1 MIDKKRRQGQKGA
14 TPKHICPKCG
24 EYLKRNYTQEL
35 VEGKQQFVKS
45 GWTCPSSTCE
55 YIIKDPVELEDEA
68 EKGTEPEDK
77 LKKLQVEFFKTHE
90 RLNRL
95 AEQINEL
102 ERADQE
108 EQKIPLRYEEKE
120 E

>member
-1 MIDKKRRQGQKGA
+1 MIDKKRKQGQKCA
-14 TPKHICPKCG
+14 TPTICPECG
-24 EYLKRNYTQEL
+24 EYLKRNYTLEL

-55 YIIKDPVELEDEA
+55 YIIKDPEELEDEA

-77 LKKLQVEFFKTHE
+77 LKKLQAEFMKTHE
-90 RLNRL
+90 QLNRL
-95 AEQINEL
+95 AEQINEF

-108 EQKIPLRYEEKE
+108 GQKIPLRYEEKE

>member
-1 MIDKKRRQGQKGA
+1 MIDKKRRQGQKDA
-14 TPKHICPKCG
+14 TPKICLECG
-24 EYLKRNYTQEL
+24 EYLKRNYILEL
-35 VEGKQQFVKS
+35 VEGKQQFVKL
-45 GWTCPSSTCE
+45 GWTCSSSTCE
-55 YIIKDPVELEDEA
+55 YIIKDPAELADEA

-77 LKKLQVEFFKTHE
+77 LKKLQAEFFKTHE

-95 AEQINEL
+95 AEHINEL

-108 EQKIPLRYEEKE
+108 GQKIPLRYEEKE